1 MKILVTGANG
11 YVGKHVLRKLLATD
25 CEVVA
30 LVRGLAS
37 LEKLEEKFHRL
48 TVVKASIENP
58 PSRLYELCGNPDAL
72 IHLAWGGLPNY
83 NSLHHFENELPMQ
96 YHFLKEMITQGLPMV
111 TVAGTCFEYGM
122 QSGSL
127 REDLPTN
134 PCNAYGYAK
143 DALHKQIKF
152 LQQSKKFN
160 LVWARL
166 FYTYGEGQSATSL
179 VPQLREAIENG
190 RPEFNMSGGEQL
202 RDFLDIELI
211 AEYLVTL
218 TLKAKDIG
226 AINVCSGVPRS
237 VRSIAEEVVEGLNS
251 SIRLNFGRY
260 PYPAYEPMAFWGD
273 DRLLKLSL

>member
-1 MKILVTGANG
+1 MRILVTGANG
-11 YVGKHVLRKLLATD
+11 YVGKHVLRNLLARD
-25 CEVVA
+25 CEAVAVV
-30 LVRGLAS
+30 RNLAS
-37 LEKLEEKFHRL
+37 LDKLQDKFHRL

-58 PSRLYELCGNPDAL
+58 SSRLYELCGNPDAL

-83 NSLHHFENELPMQ
+83 NSLHHYENELPMQ
-96 YHFLKEMITQGLPMV
+96 YHFLKEMIAQGLPTL

-134 PCNAYGYAK
+134 PCNTYGYAK
-143 DALHKQIKF
+143 DALHKQINF
-152 LQQSKKFN
+152 LRQSNKFN

-179 VPQLREAIENG
+179 VPQLRKAIENG
-190 RPEFNMSGGEQL
+190 IPEFNMSGGEQL
-202 RDFLDIELI
+202 RDFLTVELV

-226 AINVCSGVPRS
+226 TINVCSGVPRS
-237 VRSIAEEVVEGLNS
+237 VRSIVEEVVEASHS
-251 SIRLNFGRY
+251 SIRLNFGCY

-273 DRLLKLSL
+273 DRLLKLTV